1 MKQLVQGLLH
11 FQSEVFPEQRDHF
24 EALRSGQAP
33 EACVIACSD
42 SRVDP
47 SLVLSTRPGELFVL
61 RNAGNLV
68 PNYPLMLGGT
78 AASVEFAV
86 SVLKVRDLVV
96 CGHSHCGAMRALLN
110 PGELEGLPALERWL
124 ELAGPVRD
132 RVADL
137 PETISADRRLDAVVR
152 ENARLQREHLLT
164 HPSVRAA
171 IDRGHLRLH
180 SWVYYF
186 ETGEVMTFD
195 HATDCWLSLREWA
208 EAQGW
213 LAGGDAS

>member
-11 FQSEVFPEQRDHF
+11 FQSQVFPEQRPFF

-33 EACVIACSD
+33 EACMIACSD

-47 SLVLSTRPGELFVL
+47 SLVLSSRPGELFVL

-68 PNYPLMLGGT
+68 PTYPRMLGGT

-86 SVLKVRDLVV
+86 SVLRVRDLIV
-96 CGHSHCGAMRALLN
+96 CGHSHCGAMRALLE
-110 PGELEGLPALERWL
+110 PDSLDQLPALATWL

-137 PETISADRRLDAVVR
+137 PESIPASQRLDAVVR
-152 ENARLQREHLLT
+152 ENARLQHEHLLT
-164 HPSVRAA
+164 HPSVRSAVES
-171 IDRGHLRLH
+171 GHLTLH

-195 HATDCWLSLREWA
+195 YATDRWLSLRDWA
-208 EAQGW
+208 ERRGW
-213 LAGGDAS
+213 LDSGGDA